1 MLRQKPEGL
10 ALYVSLIGT
19 LIILLVFLADLL
31 IARHRAIEAG
41 EQRMQQFGLMMA
53 EHTARSFDSISVLL
67 REIAVDLGKN
77 RRNWEKWEPSAGWEY
92 VAQRHSRA
100 MPQMRELIIFDRHGD
115 QRFVSDYFPA
125 PPVNIKE
132 RPYFTELESGNET
145 ATYGPFI
152 GPNSGR
158 YTYALARRIYGEN
171 GSFGGVA
178 CASIEPAY
186 LHDFCWSNRLSE
198 DAETVLINAR
208 GEIIASCHPTDL
220 SRQAPVVGSQ
230 VRDTLFDGKLP
241 GPLAPSG
248 LIRAN
253 GLLVSITPVSGF
265 DDLRILAAIP
275 EDTLLASWHN
285 RMVEFGTLGL
295 FVIIVLLIGAQLVR
309 RQVRDMAA
317 MTAEL
322 ATSHD
327 SLETR
332 IQQATLELAG
342 QKEAAELANK
352 AKSRFLAAASH
363 DLRQPL
369 HALSLFAADLQ
380 RQVNNRSFSELPRLA
395 EQIAASTSLLGELLD
410 ALLDISRLD
419 VAGIQP
425 GIQPFPIN
433 PMFERLNN
441 FFRRTAVDHN
451 ITLRFRPTTLWLNS
465 DAALVER
472 ILSNLVSNALRYTP
486 SGGRVLI
493 AARQRGEDVLIEVRD
508 NGIGIAPEHQTAIFG
523 EFYQVGNAAR
533 EQNKGLGLGLSIVA
547 RVAQALDAGFGL
559 RSRLGQGSCF
569 WLLLQGGSP
578 LDRVQAEE
586 LPESNGTVLCIGDSE
601 ELQTCAQL
609 IEGWNYTVRIE
620 AASIAGDLPPN
631 IFILTD
637 TASMPTVLERKVPG
651 TPLIV
656 LTGDASMTLP
666 VGAHGLPL
674 PVRPARLRALLNQ
687 LQKTLPK
694 SMS

>member
-1 MLRQKPEGL
+1 MLKKKPEAL
-10 ALYVSLIGT
+10 ALYIALVGT

-31 IARHRAIEAG
+31 VARHRAIEAG
-41 EQRMQQFGLMMA
+41 EQRMQQFGVMMA
-53 EHTARSFDSISVLL
+53 EHTARSFDAINVLL
-67 REIAVDLGKN
+67 REMAGDLGKN
-77 RRNWEKWEPSAGWEY
+77 RRNWENWEPSTGWEY

-100 MPQMRELIIFDRHGD
+100 MPQMRELVIFDRYGN

-125 PPVNIKE
+125 PSMNVKD
-132 RPYFTELESGNET
+132 RPYFTALENGNET

-152 GPNSGR
+152 GRNSGR
-158 YTYALARRIYGEN
+158 YTYALARRIYGDN
-171 GSFGGVA
+171 DTFAGVA
-178 CASIEPAY
+178 FAAIEPAY

-198 DAETVLINAR
+198 DAETVLINAK

-220 SRQAPVVGSQ
+220 SRQAPIVGSQ

-241 GPLAPSG
+241 EQPPQSG

-265 DDLRILAAIP
+265 NDLRILAAIP
-275 EDTLLASWHN
+275 ENTLLASWHN

-295 FVIIVLLIGAQLVR
+295 FVIIILLVGAQLVR
-309 RQVRDMAA
+309 RQVRDMSA

-322 ATSHD
+322 AASHE

-332 IQQATLELAG
+332 IHQATLELAG

-380 RQVNNRSFSELPRLA
+380 RQVRNRSLPELPRLA
-395 EQIAASTSLLGELLD
+395 EQIAASTGLLGELLD

-425 GIQPFPIN
+425 DIRPFPLR

-441 FFRRTAVDHN
+441 FFRRTAIDHD
-451 ITLRFRPTTLWLNS
+451 ITLRFRPSELWLNS
-465 DAALVER
+465 DPALVER
-472 ILSNLVSNALRYTP
+472 ILSNLISNALRYTP
-486 SGGRVLI
+486 AGGRILI
-493 AARQRGEDVLIEVRD
+493 AARRRGEDVLLQVRD
-508 NGIGIAPEHQTAIFG
+508 NGIGIAPEHQSAIFG

-533 EQNKGLGLGLSIVA
+533 EQNKGLGLGLSIVD
-547 RVAQALDAGFGL
+547 RLAQALDAGFGL
-559 RSRLGQGSCF
+559 HSRLGQGSCF
-569 WLLLQGGSP
+569 WLLLEGGSP
-578 LDRVQAEE
+578 LDRHQ
-586 LPESNGTVLCIGDSE
+586 PEPEPTTNGVVHCIGSSDQ
-601 ELQTCAQL
+601 LLTCARL
-609 IEGWNYTVRIE
+609 VEGWNYSVTVE
-620 AASIAGDLPPN
+620 DTEQAGTPPSQAL
-631 IFILTD
+631 IITD
-637 TASMPTVLERKVPG
+637 AEGMTVALQKKSAD

-656 LTGDASMTLP
+656 LTTEASRTLP

-687 LQKTLPK
+687 LQKTLAK